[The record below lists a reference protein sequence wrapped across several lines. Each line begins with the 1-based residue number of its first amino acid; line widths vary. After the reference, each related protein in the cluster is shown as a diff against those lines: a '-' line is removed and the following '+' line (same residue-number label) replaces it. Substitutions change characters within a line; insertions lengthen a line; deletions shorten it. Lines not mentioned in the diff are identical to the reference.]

1 MIFKKKI
8 YIKGMDVKQN
18 KNRRILAL
26 VAPIAIGVTLCAC
39 GSENVAGGGPSG
51 TEAGNAITAQIFIA
65 DAPAANARVKLV
77 EQASLDGNGFI
88 ATANENGVVIIK
100 EVPIGDYTMEASLN
114 ESSVQLPVSVQNLDD
129 TVELGKQTLQKSVY
143 IGGSVS
149 DFITDSTSES
159 FKNATGFVKFRGLD
173 HSAII
178 SNGKFEAF
186 GLPAGKLDM
195 VILPNAK
202 HDTVNVS
209 IKAKAGDSL
218 TTLKPKTQP
227 TPQDTAKKDTVQ
239 KNSSIMI
246 DDFEDGDNIHLLASE
261 IPYFN
266 YSMGSWNLTTATL
279 SQAMIPFSPS
289 IPDSEK
295 IAVYPEWPADLNG
308 HPFKLVIQDSKEG
321 GKEVHVTFDFPDT
334 ASYPLYAVITMSIG
348 NYGYSYDLSSVDSI
362 AFDAWGSG
370 ETEIQITSNPHY
382 VSKTSGTLP
391 VTLPKNKTKLKYAWA
406 DLVPSEE
413 DRKSVTTITFAFH
426 DDAEIHLDNVEF
438 IGKDLMNIWKK

>member
-1 MIFKKKI
+1 MIFKKKL

-18 KNRRILAL
+18 KNRSVLAL
-26 VAPIAIGVTLCAC
+26 IASFAIGFSLCAC

-51 TEAGNAITAQIFIA
+51 TEAGNAITAQIYIA

-100 EVPIGDYTMEASLN
+100 EVPIGDYTMEAILN

-149 DFITDSTSES
+149 DFITDSTSEN

-227 TPQDTAKKDTVQ
+227 QPQDTAKKDTAQ
-239 KNSSIMI
+239 KNNTLLI

-279 SQAMIPFSPS
+279 SQAMSPFSPS

-438 IGKDLMNIWKK
+438 IGKGLMNIWKK

>member
-1 MIFKKKI
+1 
-8 YIKGMDVKQN
+8 
-18 KNRRILAL
+18 
-26 VAPIAIGVTLCAC
+26 
-39 GSENVAGGGPSG
+39 
-51 TEAGNAITAQIFIA
+51 
-65 DAPAANARVKLV
+65 
-77 EQASLDGNGFI
+77 
-88 ATANENGVVIIK
+88 
-100 EVPIGDYTMEASLN
+100 
-114 ESSVQLPVSVQNLDD
+114 
-129 TVELGKQTLQKSVY
+129 
-143 IGGSVS
+143 
-149 DFITDSTSES
+149 
-159 FKNATGFVKFRGLD
+159 
-173 HSAII
+173 
-178 SNGKFEAF
+178 
-186 GLPAGKLDM
+186 M

-227 TPQDTAKKDTVQ
+227 KDTTKKDTVQ
-239 KNSSIMI
+239 KNSTLLI

-266 YSMGSWNLTTATL
+266 YTMGSWNLTTATL
-279 SQAMIPFSPS
+279 NQPINFFGESKA

-295 IAVYPEWPADLNG
+295 IAVYPEWPADFNG

-382 VSKTSGTLP
+382 MSKTSGTLP

-426 DDAEIHLDNVEF
+426 DDAEIHLDNLEF

>member
-1 MIFKKKI
+1 
-8 YIKGMDVKQN
+8 MDVKQN
-18 KNRRILAL
+18 RTRRILAL
-26 VAPIAIGVTLCAC
+26 IAPLAIGFSLCAC
-39 GSENVAGGGPSG
+39 GTEVAGGGPSG

-77 EQASLDGNGFI
+77 EQTSLDGNGYI
-88 ATANENGVVIIK
+88 ATANENGFVTIK
-100 EVPIGDYTMEASLN
+100 EVPIGNYTMEASLN

-143 IGGSVS
+143 IGGNVS
-149 DFITDSTSES
+149 DFITDSTSEK
-159 FKNATGFVKFRGLD
+159 FKNTTGFIKFRGLD
-173 HSAII
+173 HSAFVT
-178 SNGKFEAF
+178 NGKFEVF
-186 GLPAGKLDM
+186 GLPAGKLEM

-227 TPQDTAKKDTVQ
+227 KDTTKKDTVQ
-239 KNSSIMI
+239 KNSTLLI

-266 YSMGSWNLTTATL
+266 YTMGSWNLTTATL
-279 SQAMIPFSPS
+279 NQPINFFGESKA

-295 IAVYPEWPADLNG
+295 IAVYPEWPADFNG

-382 VSKTSGTLP
+382 MSKTSGTLP

-426 DDAEIHLDNVEF
+426 DDAEIHLDNLEF

>member
-1 MIFKKKI
+1 MISRKKI
-8 YIKGMDVKQN
+8 YIKGMDVRQN
-18 KNRRILAL
+18 KNRHIHSLI
-26 VAPIAIGVTLCAC
+26 APFAVGLLLCAC
-39 GSENVAGGGPSG
+39 GSDNVAGGGPSG

-77 EQASLDGNGFI
+77 EEASLDGNGYI
-88 ATANENGVVIIK
+88 ATANENGIVTIENVAVGKYI
-100 EVPIGDYTMEASLN
+100 MEASLD
-114 ESSVQLPVSVQNLDD
+114 ESAIQTPVTVQNLND
-129 TVELGKQTLQKSVY
+129 TVELGMQALQKAVY
-143 IGGSVS
+143 IGGNVS
-149 DFITDSTSES
+149 DFITDSTSENY
-159 FKNATGFVKFRGLD
+159 KNTTGFIKFRGLD
-173 HSAII
+173 HSAFVT
-178 SNGKFEAF
+178 NGKFEVF
-186 GLPAGKLDM
+186 GLPAGKLEM

-227 TPQDTAKKDTVQ
+227 PQDTSKKDTAQ
-239 KNSSIMI
+239 KNSTLLI

-266 YSMGSWNLTTATL
+266 YSMGNWNLTTATL
-279 SQAMIPFSPS
+279 SQAMSPFSPS

-295 IAVYPEWPADLNG
+295 IAVYPEWPADFNG

-321 GKEVHVTFDFPDT
+321 GKEVHATFDFPDT

-382 VSKTSGTLP
+382 MSKTSGTLP

>member
-1 MIFKKKI
+1 MICKKKI

-18 KNRRILAL
+18 RTRRILAL
-26 VAPIAIGVTLCAC
+26 IAPLAIGFSLCAC
-39 GSENVAGGGPSG
+39 GTEVAGGGPSG
-51 TEAGNAITAQIFIA
+51 TEAGNAITAQIYIA

-100 EVPIGDYTMEASLN
+100 EVPIGDYTMEAILN

-149 DFITDSTSES
+149 DFITDSTSEN

-227 TPQDTAKKDTVQ
+227 QPQDTAKKDTAQ
-239 KNSSIMI
+239 KNNTLLI

-279 SQAMIPFSPS
+279 SQAMSPFSPS

>member
-1 MIFKKKI
+1 MIFRKKL
-8 YIKGMDVKQN
+8 YIKDMDVKQN
-18 KNRRILAL
+18 RTRRILAL
-26 VAPIAIGVTLCAC
+26 IAPLAIGFSLCAC
-39 GSENVAGGGPSG
+39 GTEVAGGGPSG

-77 EQASLDGNGFI
+77 EQTSLDGNGYI
-88 ATANENGVVIIK
+88 ATANENGFVTIK
-100 EVPIGDYTMEASLN
+100 EVPIGNYTMEASLN

-143 IGGSVS
+143 IGGNVS
-149 DFITDSTSES
+149 DFITDSTSEN
-159 FKNATGFVKFRGLD
+159 FKNTTGFIKFRGLD
-173 HSAII
+173 HSAFVT
-178 SNGKFEAF
+178 NGKFEVF
-186 GLPAGKLDM
+186 GLPAGKLEM

-227 TPQDTAKKDTVQ
+227 KDTTKKDTVQ
-239 KNSSIMI
+239 KNSTLLI

-266 YSMGSWNLTTATL
+266 YTMGSWNLTTATL
-279 SQAMIPFSPS
+279 NQPINFFGESKA

-295 IAVYPEWPADLNG
+295 IAVYPEWPADFNG

-382 VSKTSGTLP
+382 MSKTSGTLP

-426 DDAEIHLDNVEF
+426 DDAEIHLDNLEF

>member
-1 MIFKKKI
+1 MIFRKKL
-8 YIKGMDVKQN
+8 YIKDMDVKQN
-18 KNRRILAL
+18 RTRRILAL
-26 VAPIAIGVTLCAC
+26 IAPFAIGFSLCAC
-39 GSENVAGGGPSG
+39 GTEVAGGGPSG

-77 EQASLDGNGFI
+77 EQTSLDGNGYI
-88 ATANENGVVIIK
+88 ATANENGFVTIK
-100 EVPIGDYTMEASLN
+100 EVPIGNYTMEASLN

-143 IGGSVS
+143 IGGNVS
-149 DFITDSTSES
+149 DFITDSTSEK
-159 FKNATGFVKFRGLD
+159 FKNMTGFVKFRGLD
-173 HSAII
+173 HSALVTD
-178 SNGKFEAF
+178 GKFEVL
-186 GLPAGKLDM
+186 GLPAGKLSM

-227 TPQDTAKKDTVQ
+227 KDTTKKDTVQ
-239 KNSSIMI
+239 KNSTLLI

-266 YSMGSWNLTTATL
+266 YTMGSWNLTTATL
-279 SQAMIPFSPS
+279 NQPINFFGESKA

-295 IAVYPEWPADLNG
+295 IAVYPEWPADFNG

-382 VSKTSGTLP
+382 MSKTSGTLP

-426 DDAEIHLDNVEF
+426 DDAEIHLDNLEF

>member
-1 MIFKKKI
+1 MISRKKI
-8 YIKGMDVKQN
+8 YIKGMDVRQN
-18 KNRRILAL
+18 KNRHIHSLI
-26 VAPIAIGVTLCAC
+26 APFAVGLLLCAC
-39 GSENVAGGGPSG
+39 GSDNVAGGGPSG

-77 EQASLDGNGFI
+77 EEASLDGNGYI
-88 ATANENGVVIIK
+88 ATANENGIVTIENVAVGKYI
-100 EVPIGDYTMEASLN
+100 MEASLD
-114 ESSVQLPVSVQNLDD
+114 ESAIQTPVTVQNLND
-129 TVELGKQTLQKSVY
+129 TVELGMQALQKAVY
-143 IGGSVS
+143 IGGNVS
-149 DFITDSTSES
+149 DFITDSTSEN
-159 FKNATGFVKFRGLD
+159 FKNTTGFIKFRGLD
-173 HSAII
+173 HSAFVT
-178 SNGKFEAF
+178 NGKFEVF
-186 GLPAGKLDM
+186 GLPAGKLEM

-227 TPQDTAKKDTVQ
+227 PQDTTKKDTTQ
-239 KNSSIMI
+239 KNSTLLI

-261 IPYFN
+261 IPYFTI
-266 YSMGSWNLTTATL
+266 MGSSSWNLITTTT
-279 SQAMIPFSPS
+279 QAGGSVPE
-289 IPDSEK
+289 SEK
-295 IAVYPEWPADLNG
+295 IAVYPEWTPDFNG

-334 ASYPLYAVITMSIG
+334 ASYQLYAWIAMDIG
-348 NYGYSYDLSSVDSI
+348 YYGNSYDLSSVDSI

-370 ETEIQITSNPHY
+370 EAEIQITSKPHY
-382 VSKTSGTLP
+382 ISKPSGTLP
-391 VTLPKNKTKLKYAWA
+391 VTLPKNKTKLKYALA

-413 DRKSVTTITFAFH
+413 DRKSVTKITFAFQ